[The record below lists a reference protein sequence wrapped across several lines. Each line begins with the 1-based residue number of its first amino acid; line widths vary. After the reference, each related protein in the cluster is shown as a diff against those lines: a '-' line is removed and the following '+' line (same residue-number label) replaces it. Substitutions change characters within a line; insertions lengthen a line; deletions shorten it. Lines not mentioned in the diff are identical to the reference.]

1 MVVVWWWC
9 GGVVVW
15 WCGGVVV
22 VWWFGVVVVCFILPI
37 TEAPQLTM
45 VTLYWTGFHK
55 TWWWWWWWWGVVY
68 QAIIVPPQL
77 TLFNSVLDWV
87 VAICLSFIC
96 VYRIYFQ
103 SVFITRLFYLLQML
117 FLLVKI

>member
-1 MVVVWWWC
+1 MVVVVWC
-9 GGVVVW
+9 WCGGGVVVW

-55 TWWWWWWWWGVVY
+55 TWWWWWCGLSSDYRTTPVN
-68 QAIIVPPQL
+68 IVQL
-77 TLFNSVLDWV
+77 CTGLG
-87 VAICLSFIC
+87 CG
-96 VYRIYFQ
+96 
-103 SVFITRLFYLLQML
+103 
-117 FLLVKI
+117 K